1 MITPA
6 ELAERIRQHGRVVR
20 GGPLQWSAQCPAH
33 DDQSPSLSIGT
44 GAEGI
49 PLVHCQAGCP
59 TESVLDAVGLTMADL
74 MPDRARP
81 EQPRVVA
88 TYPYCDEHG
97 QLLYEVR
104 RIEPGPDGRSKTF
117 RPYLPGASRAGLGNV
132 RRVLY
137 RLPEVIQAAK
147 QGRTVYV
154 CEGEKDADAL
164 AALGLVATCNPGGA
178 GRGKWR
184 DEYSRYLAGAH
195 VIVVADRDEP
205 GIEHAR
211 AVADALNGHAASVRI
226 MLPAV
231 SHEHADVSDHLE
243 AGYRVDELVPLDDEH
258 QGDDHEANSD
268 DVVDDDAELL
278 ELAAAYTPVD
288 WHALWERAPEE
299 IPWLC
304 EPLIAAGRLVAI
316 YSPPKVGKSL
326 ITLEIAAALATGR
339 PVLGNPPRPPK
350 RVVYVDLE
358 NSGEDIHERLSAMG
372 YTPDDLGNLLYFSF
386 PSLPALDSARGGR
399 HLLALA
405 VAHRADLVVIDT
417 VSRTIQGGE
426 NDADTF
432 HQLYRHALAPLKGR
446 GVAVLRLD
454 HSGKDPEQG
463 QRGSSAK
470 ASDVDAVWLLVKR
483 TETSLYLKRQESRSP
498 HGADLVQMVR
508 RTHPLRHEVLGN
520 GAVEDGPVVEL
531 AAILDGLGLPPDAG
545 RERARSALA
554 AAGYR
559 VSNSDLAAA
568 IRYRK
573 GRGQE
578 GDSDSRNSSD
588 LSRTGTNPD
597 TNQNTCPEPVPGT
610 GEIPGQTC
618 PGQVQDSQDS
628 SPSADL
634 SACPPPYRGDRS
646 DSRGRPGTSDSA
658 EMAVLPDEWGE
669 WSA

>member
-1 MITPA
+1 MITPG
-6 ELAERIRQHGRVVR
+6 ELADRIRQHGSAVR
-20 GGPLQWSAQCPAH
+20 GGPTQWAAQCPAH
-33 DDQSPSLSIGT
+33 DDRAPSLSIGT
-44 GAEGI
+44 GTEGV
-49 PLVHCQAGCP
+49 PLIHCQAGCR
-59 TESVLDAVGLTMADL
+59 TEDVLGAVGLTLADL
-74 MPDRARP
+74 MPDRDRP
-81 EQPRVVA
+81 ERPRVVA
-88 TYPYCDEHG
+88 TYPYVDEHG

-104 RIEPGPDGRSKTF
+104 RIEPGPDGRKKSF
-117 RPYLPGASRAGLGNV
+117 RPYLPGAARAGLGNV

-147 QGRTVYV
+147 QGRTIYV

-184 DEYSRYLAGAH
+184 DEYSPYLAGAH
-195 VIVVADRDEP
+195 VIVVADRDTP

-211 AVADALNGHAASVRI
+211 AVADALTGHAASVRI

-231 SHEHADVSDHLE
+231 DREHADVADHLE
-243 AGYRVDELVPLDDEH
+243 AGYDVDELVPLGDDP
-258 QGDDHEANSD
+258 QGDATEVGSD

-278 ELAAAYTPVD
+278 ALAAEYTPVD
-288 WHALWERAPEE
+288 WRALWERAPED

-326 ITLEIAAALATGR
+326 VTLEIAAALAAGR
-339 PVLGNPPRPPK
+339 PVLGNPPRDPMN
-350 RVVYVDLE
+350 VVYVDLE

-417 VSRTIQGGE
+417 VSRTIQGSE

-432 HQLYRHALAPLKGR
+432 HALYRHALAPLKGR

-470 ASDVDAVWLLVKR
+470 ASDVDAVWMLVKR
-483 TETSLYLKRQESRSP
+483 SETSLYLRRQESRSP
-498 HGADLVQMVR
+498 HGADLVQLVR
-508 RTHPLRHEVLGN
+508 RTHPLRHEVLGHE
-520 GAVEDGPVVEL
+520 AVDDGPVVEL
-531 AAILDGLGLPPDAG
+531 AAVLDGLGLPPTAG
-545 RERARSALA
+545 RERARAALA
-554 AAGYR
+554 AAGHR
-559 VSNSDLAAA
+559 VSTSDLAAA

-573 GRGQE
+573 GRLQG
-578 GDSDSRNSSD
+578 GDSDGRNGSD

-597 TNQNTCPEPVPGT
+597 TSENTCPDPVLGT
-610 GEIPGQTC
+610 GETPGQTC
-618 PGQVQDSQDS
+618 PGQVQDSQDRA
-628 SPSADL
+628 PSADL
-634 SACPPPYRGDRS
+634 SALSPPYRGDRR
-646 DSRGRPGTSDSA
+646 DSRGQSGAADGA
-658 EMAVLPDEWGE
+658 VMAALPDEWGE